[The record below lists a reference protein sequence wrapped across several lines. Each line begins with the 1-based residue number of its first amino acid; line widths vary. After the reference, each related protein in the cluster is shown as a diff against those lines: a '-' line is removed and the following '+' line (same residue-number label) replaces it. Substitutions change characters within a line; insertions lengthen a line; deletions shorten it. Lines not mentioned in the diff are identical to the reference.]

1 MSPFLLCYQLVD
13 TEILAQRDTGQH
25 LQLELT
31 CNQDRQH
38 ISKKTIPDIAE
49 TSHVVINK
57 PSKAATTPVIPNDTA
72 NAAHQKQLAIDM
84 SPSQFSI
91 HNNCYDAE
99 PTTPVPVVANLKTTG
114 EDNQPDNDV
123 KDSYMGMR
131 FTLRPC
137 HPGNLLLKIHHLSMN
152 MSLQLSL
159 LRSPSRH

>member
-1 MSPFLLCYQLVD
+1 M
-13 TEILAQRDTGQH
+13 QH
-25 LQLELT
+25 
-31 CNQDRQH
+31 
-38 ISKKTIPDIAE
+38 
-49 TSHVVINK
+49 TS
-57 PSKAATTPVIPNDTA
+57 D
-72 NAAHQKQLAIDM
+72 L

-123 KDSYMGMR
+123 KDSSY
-131 FTLRPC
+131 
-137 HPGNLLLKIHHLSMN
+137 GNEVHAPSLPSLEPTTQGPSFVMN